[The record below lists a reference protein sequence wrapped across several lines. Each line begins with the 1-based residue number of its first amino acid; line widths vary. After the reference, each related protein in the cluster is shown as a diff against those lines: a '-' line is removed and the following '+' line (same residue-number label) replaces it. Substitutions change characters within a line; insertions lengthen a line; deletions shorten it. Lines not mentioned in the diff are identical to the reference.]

1 MTCTDPGSD
10 SKKAAAGSVAVAA
23 GRMAVLMNPQSGSL
37 QPAMLDGIAGGLGAG
52 PSTLSTKPLTV
63 LLAPVL
69 VTTPEPVEFV
79 MVPVLVPTNAPTVL
93 LAPVLVT
100 APEAVESVMVPAL
113 APTKP
118 PTVLSA
124 PVLVTAP
131 EAVESAMTPVLAPT
145 KPPIVLLAPVLLTA
159 PEAVEA
165 VMAPALVPT
174 KPPATLS
181 APTVTLPLACE
192 LVMVPLTEFEA
203 TRPPAMLPSP
213 AF

>member
-1 MTCTDPGSD
+1 MPTRLLMTCTEPGSD
-10 SKKAAAGSVAVAA
+10 SKKAAGGTVAVDG

-37 QPAMLDGIAGGLGAG
+37 QPAMLVGTAGGLETT
-52 PSTLSTKPLTV
+52 PPVTV

-79 MVPVLVPTNAPTVL
+79 MVPVLVPTKAPTVL

-100 APEAVESVMVPAL
+100 APEAVDSVMVPAL

-118 PTVLSA
+118 PPT
-124 PVLVTAP
+124 
-131 EAVESAMTPVLAPT
+131 LA
-145 KPPIVLLAPVLLTA
+145 
-159 PEAVEA
+159 
-165 VMAPALVPT
+165 
-174 KPPATLS
+174 

-203 TRPPAMLPSP
+203 TSPPAMLPSP
-213 AF
+213 ACTLPVATDKRIAPELLPTKPPA